1 MKTLARIFSQ
11 NETRAENEQA
21 SESIANPVR
30 ELVHDLFN
38 QLTVMNLCGAN
49 LSVSWQDS
57 DDPGFARNLDM
68 LKRAAEAATK
78 LAERIAQFNADPKP
92 RSAAQ
97 VA

>member
-1 MKTLARIFSQ
+1 MKTLAEIESR
-11 NETRAENEQA
+11 NEPRADKERL
-21 SESIANPVR
+21 SESSANPVG

-57 DDPGFARNLDM
+57 DDPRFARNLDM
-68 LKRAAEAATK
+68 LKRAAEEATK
-78 LAERIAQFNADPKP
+78 LAERIAQLTAGQKP
-92 RSAAQ
+92 RSAVQ

>member
-1 MKTLARIFSQ
+1 MKTLAEIESR
-11 NETRAENEQA
+11 NEPRADKERL
-21 SESIANPVR
+21 SESSANPVG
-30 ELVHDLFN
+30 ELVNLSN

-49 LSVSWQDS
+49 LSVSWQGA

-78 LAERIAQFNADPKP
+78 LAERIAQFTAEQKT
-92 RSAAQ
+92 RSAVQ

>member
-1 MKTLARIFSQ
+1 MKTLAAIISS
-11 NETRAENEQA
+11 NETRAENKCSSECSA
-21 SESIANPVR
+21 SPV
-30 ELVHDLFN
+30 EALVHDLSN

-78 LAERIAQFNADPKP
+78 LAERIAQFTAEQKT
-92 RSAAQ
+92 RSAVQ